1 VKIVTAS
8 EAGRFVELPSPLTRR
23 RLLAGTLASFAARS
37 VSRAQSGSLSGDAR
51 VLRAQVAGY
60 DGAVPGPTL
69 QVARGEQVHVRL
81 INELSE
87 PTALHWHGVRLV
99 NAMDGTPPLTQAPI
113 APGESFDYRFT
124 APDAGTYWYH
134 PPRRTARG
142 GYGVL
147 IVREAEPIDVDH
159 DHTLIFDNTRVPNA
173 DSAPFTVNG
182 AENFEISAGQNE
194 RLRLRLLNASRNQ
207 ILELRVDGLR
217 PFVMATDGEPAQPL
231 AAREGRLSL
240 GPGNRIDL
248 FVDCTLAP
256 GASAP
261 ITLEH
266 AGAAAVPIAR
276 IACETR
282 APIRAVRRDDPQPL
296 PPNPLPERMDFAGAF
311 HLDTAI
317 GRAGEPDAVQFGRP
331 LFTVGRGRTV
341 MLGLSNPTFETAAV
355 HLHGHSFRLLDSLD
369 DGWKP
374 FWLDTL
380 PIEPQT
386 NPRIAFVADNPGK
399 WLIEGLA
406 ADGGPGAWFEVT

>member
-1 VKIVTAS
+1 MK
-8 EAGRFVELPSPLTRR
+8 LPFPLTRR

-37 VSRAQSGSLSGDAR
+37 ALRAQAASPSDDVR

-60 DGAVPGPTL
+60 DGILPGPTL
-69 QVARGEQVHVRL
+69 QVARGEEVSIRL

-87 PTALHWHGVRLV
+87 PTALHWHGVRLA
-99 NAMDGTPPLTQAPI
+99 NAMDGIPPLTQAPI
-113 APGESFDYRFT
+113 APGESFHYRFT

-134 PPRRTARG
+134 PPQRTPRS
-142 GYGVL
+142 GYGAL
-147 IVREAEPIDVDH
+147 IVREVEPIDVDH
-159 DHTLIFDNTRVPNA
+159 DHALILDNTRVVAA

-182 AENFEISAGQNE
+182 AENLEIRAAQNE
-194 RLRLRLLNASRNQ
+194 RLRLRLLNASRDQ
-207 ILELRVDGLR
+207 ILELRIDGLR

-248 FVDCTLAP
+248 FVDCTLAL

-261 ITLEH
+261 ITLQH
-266 AGAAAVPIAR
+266 AGAAAVPVAR
-276 IACETR
+276 ITCEAGAPGR
-282 APIRAVRRDDPQPL
+282 AMRRDDPRPL
-296 PPNPLPERMDFAGAF
+296 PPNPLPERMDFASAF
-311 HLDTAI
+311 HLDTTN
-317 GRAGEPDAVQFGRP
+317 GRAVGQAAVQIGQP

-341 MLGLSNPTFETAAV
+341 MLGLSNPTSETTSV
-355 HLHGHSFRLLDSLD
+355 HVHGHSFRLLDGHD

-380 PIEPQT
+380 PIPPQT

-406 ADGGPGAWFEVT
+406 AGSGPGAWFEVA

>member
-1 VKIVTAS
+1 VK
-8 EAGRFVELPSPLTRR
+8 LPSPLTRR
-23 RLLAGTLASFAARS
+23 GLLAGTLASVATRS
-37 VSRAQSGSLSGDAR
+37 APHAQAPPPASNGR

-60 DGAVPGPTL
+60 DGTVPGPTL
-69 QVARGEQVHVRL
+69 QAARGEEVSVRL

-87 PTALHWHGVRLV
+87 PTALHWHGVRLA

-113 APGESFDYRFT
+113 APGESFNYRFT

-134 PPRRTARG
+134 PPQYSPRG
-142 GYGVL
+142 SYGVL
-147 IVREAEPIDVDH
+147 IVREAEPIDVDR
-159 DHTLIFDNTRVPNA
+159 DHTLILDNTRAAAA

-182 AENFEISAGQNE
+182 AENFEIRAGQNH
-194 RLRLRLLNASRNQ
+194 RLRLRLLNASSDQ
-207 ILELRVDGLR
+207 ILQLRVDGLR

-261 ITLEH
+261 ITLQQ
-266 AGAAAVPIAR
+266 AGAAIIPIGR
-276 IACETR
+276 IACE
-282 APIRAVRRDDPQPL
+282 AGAAGRAVPRDDPRPL

-317 GRAGEPDAVQFGRP
+317 GRAGDQANVEIGQP

-341 MLGLSNPTFETAAV
+341 VLGLANATSATASV

-380 PIEPQT
+380 PIEPRT
-386 NPRIAFVADNPGK
+386 KPRIAFVADNPGK
-399 WLIEGLA
+399 WSIEGLA
-406 ADGGPGAWFEVT
+406 AAGGAGAWFEVT